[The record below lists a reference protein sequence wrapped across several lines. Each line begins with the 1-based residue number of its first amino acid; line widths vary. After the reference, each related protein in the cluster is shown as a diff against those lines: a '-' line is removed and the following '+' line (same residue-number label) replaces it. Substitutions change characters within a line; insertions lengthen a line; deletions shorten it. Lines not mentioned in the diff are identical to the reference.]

1 MTSPSDRRMPK
12 PLPKHVTKT
21 VTRYG
26 KVLFYFRIDKGP
38 RVRLPDD
45 PSSHEFDMKY
55 AECLAT
61 KPKPRTKAPAATKTS
76 KWLIERY
83 MESGAWVTLSDGTRR
98 QRSHILKQVVEH
110 SGHIDFT
117 GIKAKHIRNRMDQ
130 MAKTPVQA
138 NNYLKAMNGLFQ
150 WAVKDE
156 KVESN
161 PCAGVERLPVKSDGF
176 PAWTIDEA
184 KAFRETWPE
193 GTTQRLAFELLLHV
207 GSRRGDL
214 TDLGR
219 QHLRGNVLSFR
230 TSKTGSVVTVELP
243 EYVVKLI
250 DATKTGDLHFI
261 VTSHGKPFSK
271 PGFGNWFGDAARKAG
286 VEKNAHGLR
295 KLAATIA
302 ADEGATAHELMAQFG
317 WASPKQ
323 AEVYTRGADRA
334 KLGIRS
340 SKRVA
345 ERVKNETPPNM
356 EPEAPKPEAKALK
369 TKGVRK

>member
-1 MTSPSDRRMPK
+1 MTSPSDEGMHK

-21 VTRYG
+21 ITRYG
-26 KVLFYFRIDKGP
+26 KVLLYFRIDKGP

-45 PSSHEFDMKY
+45 PDSHEFDMAY
-55 AECLAT
+55 SACLAA
-61 KPKPRTKAPAATKTS
+61 KPRPRSKTPAAARTMR
-76 KWLIERY
+76 WLIERY
-83 MESGAWVTLSDGTRR
+83 MESAAWVTLSDGTRR
-98 QRSHILKQVVEH
+98 QRSHIFKHVVEKN
-110 SGHIDFT
+110 GDVDFT
-117 GIKAKHIRNRMDQ
+117 AITAKHIRNRLDQ

-150 WAVKDE
+150 WAVKNDHR
-156 KVESN
+156 KDN
-161 PCAGVERLPVKSDGF
+161 PCAGVDRLTVKSDGF
-176 PAWTIDEA
+176 PAWAIEEA
-184 KAFRETWPE
+184 KAFRETWEE
-193 GTTQRLAFELLLHV
+193 GTMQRLAFELLLHI

-243 EYVVKLI
+243 QDVIDLI
-250 DATKTGDLHFI
+250 GKTNTGDLHFI

-271 PGFGNWFGDAARKAG
+271 AGFGNWFGDAARKAG
-286 VEKNAHGLR
+286 VSKNAHGLR

-334 KLGIRS
+334 RLGIRS

-345 ERVKNETPPNM
+345 ERVKNETPPNSN
-356 EPEAPKPEAKALK
+356 PETPKQGQKA
-369 TKGVRK
+369 

>member
-1 MTSPSDRRMPK
+1 MTLLSDEGMSK

-26 KVLFYFRIDKGP
+26 KVLLYFRIDKGP
-38 RVRLPDD
+38 RVRLPED
-45 PSSHEFDMKY
+45 PNSHEFDMAY
-55 AECLAT
+55 AACLAS
-61 KPKPRTKAPAATKTS
+61 KPRPHSKAPAASRTMR
-76 KWLIERY
+76 WLIDRY
-83 MESGAWVTLSDGTRR
+83 MESGAWVTLSAGTRR
-98 QRSHILKQVVEH
+98 QRSNIFKHVVAKNGEIEF
-110 SGHIDFT
+110 SKIV
-117 GIKAKHIRNRMDQ
+117 AKHIRNRMDH

-150 WAVKDE
+150 WAVKNNH
-156 KVESN
+156 VTSN
-161 PCAGVERLPVKSDGF
+161 PCEGVDRLPVKSNGF

-184 KAFRETWPE
+184 MAFREVWKE
-193 GTTQRLAFELLLHV
+193 GTMQRLAFELLLHV

-219 QHLRGNVLSFR
+219 QHLRGDVLSFR

-243 EYVVKLI
+243 QSVMDMIE
-250 DATKTGDLHFI
+250 TMKTGDLHLI

-271 PGFGNWFGDAARKAG
+271 AGFGNWFGSAAREAG
-286 VEKNAHGLR
+286 VQKNAHGLR

-317 WASPKQ
+317 WANPKQ

-345 ERVKNETPPNM
+345 ERVANEIPPNSNPAPPNM
-356 EPEAPKPEAKALK
+356 QRKA
-369 TKGVRK
+369 

>member
-1 MTSPSDRRMPK
+1 MTLPSDEGMPK

-21 VTRYG
+21 ITRYG
-26 KVLFYFRIDKGP
+26 KVLLYYRVDKGP

-45 PSSHEFDMKY
+45 PSSHEFDMAY
-55 AECLAT
+55 AECLAS
-61 KPKPRTKAPAATKTS
+61 KPKPRSKAPAASRTIR
-76 KWLIERY
+76 WLIERY

-98 QRSHILKQVVEH
+98 QRSNIFKHVVTANGDIE
-110 SGHIDFT
+110 SSA
-117 GIKAKHIRNRMDQ
+117 IKPKHIRNKMDQ
-130 MAKTPVQA
+130 SAKTPVQA
-138 NNYLKAMNGLFQ
+138 NNYLKAMSGLFS
-150 WAVKDE
+150 WALKNE
-156 KVESN
+156 HISAN
-161 PCAGVERLPVKSDGF
+161 PCIGVDRLNVKSAGF
-176 PAWTIDEA
+176 PAWTIEEA
-184 KAFRETWPE
+184 KAFRETWEE
-193 GTTQRLAFELLLHV
+193 GTPQRLAFELLLHV

-243 EYVVKLI
+243 QSVIDLI
-250 DATKTGDLHFI
+250 EATKTGDLHFI

-271 PGFGNWFGDAARKAG
+271 AGFGNWFGGAARKAG

-302 ADEGATAHELMAQFG
+302 AEDGATSHELMAQFG
-317 WASPKQ
+317 WATPKQ

-345 ERVKNETPPNM
+345 ERVKNEVPPNSDR
-356 EPEAPKPEAKALK
+356 EPPNTVQKS
-369 TKGVRK
+369 